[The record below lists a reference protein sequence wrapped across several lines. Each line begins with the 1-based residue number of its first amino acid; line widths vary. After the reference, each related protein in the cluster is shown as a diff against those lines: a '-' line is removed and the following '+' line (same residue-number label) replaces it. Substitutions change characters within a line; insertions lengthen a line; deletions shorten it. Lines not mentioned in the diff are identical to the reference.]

1 MAKEVL
7 ILKTPGCASC
17 AQATISINKIKKEE
31 KLKINVKEVDIIKN
45 PGILRKYPIMSS
57 PGIVISGKLE
67 FVGVPRE
74 KELREKL
81 KG

>member
-1 MAKEVL
+1 MIKEVL

-17 AQATISINKIKKEE
+17 AQATVLINKIKKEE
-31 KLKINVKEVDIIKN
+31 KLKVNVKEVDITKN
-45 PGILRKYPIMSS
+45 PDILRKYPIMSS
-57 PGIVISGKLE
+57 PGIVINGKLE

-81 KG
+81 NK

>member
-1 MAKEVL
+1 MVKEVL

-17 AQATISINKIKKEE
+17 AQATVLINKIKKEG
-31 KLKINVKEVDIIKN
+31 KLKINVKEVDITKN
-45 PGILRKYPIMSS
+45 PDVLRKYPIMSS
-57 PGIVISGKLE
+57 PGIVMDGKLE

-81 KG
+81 R

>member
-1 MAKEVL
+1 MTKEVL

-17 AQATISINKIKKEE
+17 AQATVLINKIKKEE
-31 KLKINVKEVDIIKN
+31 KLKVNVKEVDITKN
-45 PGILRKYPIMSS
+45 PDILRRYPIMSS
-57 PGIVISGKLE
+57 PGIVIDGKLE

-81 KG
+81 NK